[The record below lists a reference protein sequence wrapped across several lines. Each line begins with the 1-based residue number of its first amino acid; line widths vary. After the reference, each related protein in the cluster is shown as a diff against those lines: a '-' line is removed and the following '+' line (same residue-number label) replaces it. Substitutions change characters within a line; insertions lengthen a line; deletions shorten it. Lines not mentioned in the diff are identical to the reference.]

1 MSGFLHRLAA
11 QAMGRTNTLRSA
23 VRTPY
28 AAPFSSIN
36 RVEPDRQDTTLD
48 ITGNE
53 RQHMGNSDG
62 VEYVGDRSAERNA
75 MPVPEQHHVNTVK
88 EIGTQSD
95 DNEAIASVPEV
106 LVVQSDIVYTKPDR
120 PDALYSPPSSPKAML
135 RQSGKEKTV
144 ASEPPVLADGIET
157 RLPESHSTAFTDNN
171 YPSPLLP
178 LKNATRPSALN
189 TNVAAQRGEHS
200 SASRQS
206 QVDEITEVH
215 VSIGRIEVTAVHEAP
230 PPKRQAPTSAKPL
243 SLDEYLARRGKKI

>member
-28 AAPFSSIN
+28 AAPFSPVST
-36 RVEPDRQDTTLD
+36 VEPDRQGSTLD
-48 ITGNE
+48 TAGNE
-53 RQHMGNSDG
+53 RQH
-62 VEYVGDRSAERNA
+62 VGDRGAERDA
-75 MPVPEQHHVNTVK
+75 MSSPEQHHTNTAT
-88 EIGTQSD
+88 EIGTQPG
-95 DNEAIASVPEV
+95 DNEVTLSSPEV
-106 LVVQSDIVYTKPDR
+106 LVVQSDTVYTKSDR
-120 PDALYSPPSSPKAML
+120 SNGLSSSPKAML
-135 RQSGKEKTV
+135 QQSGKEKTV

-157 RLPESHSTAFTDNN
+157 RLPEINSTAPTNNN

-200 SASRQS
+200 GASRQS

-215 VSIGRIEVTAVHEAP
+215 VSIGRIEVTAVHESP
-230 PPKRQAPTSAKPL
+230 PPKRQAPAAAKPL
-243 SLDEYLARRGKKI
+243 SLDEYLARRGRGGA